1 MTSLDYGKTF
11 TNIDDRIEGA
21 IIKKTDGIFKNPLD
35 PKRVSRFFCYQVQLG
50 CVAIIA
56 SNFSLL
62 ETRWLIRNLLN
73 WQHDCFVFAFLPC

>member
-35 PKRVSRFFCYQVQLG
+35 PKRVSRIFVCLF
-50 CVAIIA
+50 
-56 SNFSLL
+56 
-62 ETRWLIRNLLN
+62 LLN
-73 WQHDCFVFAFLPC
+73 FIKSN